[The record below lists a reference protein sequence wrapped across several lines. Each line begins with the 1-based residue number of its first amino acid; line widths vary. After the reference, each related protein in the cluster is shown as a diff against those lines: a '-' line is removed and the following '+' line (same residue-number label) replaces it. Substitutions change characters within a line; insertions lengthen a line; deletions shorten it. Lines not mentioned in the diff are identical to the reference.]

1 MASRDKS
8 NEPMFDPAKLNII
21 PVDLDNEMKK
31 SYIDYSM
38 SVIVGRALPDVR
50 DGLKPVH
57 RRILYAMYEDG
68 ITPDKAY
75 RKCATTVGNVLGR
88 YHPHGDAS
96 VYDAMVRMAQ
106 DFSMRYPT
114 VDGHGNFGSIDGD
127 GAAAMRYTEAR
138 LSKPGMMLL
147 DNLDKGLVDFLPNF
161 DDSEKEPAVLPATL
175 PNLLINGTTGI
186 AVGMATNIPP
196 HNPTEVIDAVI
207 AYMDRPGISIDKLM
221 DYIPAPDFPTGGIII
236 NASDMRDIYEK
247 GEGKIR
253 LRARTEIEKGDAGRT
268 NIVITE
274 IPYTISGN
282 KLKLVE
288 SLAALAK
295 DKVFD
300 EIYDVRDESSK
311 EGIRIVVEVK
321 KGRDIDNLLNGLYKK
336 SQMEDT
342 YGVNLLAIRPTENGT
357 GQPKVFNLKSLI
369 EEFVLFQEDLYTREY
384 QFLLEKA
391 KKRLEI
397 VEGLMKA
404 TDVID
409 LIIEILRG
417 SSSVK
422 QAKMCLIEGITEGIK
437 FKSKA
442 SEKEAATLSF
452 TENQADAILAMQLSK
467 LIGLE
472 ILKLHEENDTLI
484 ANIAEYEK
492 VLSDSKE
499 LYKVIKGRLREFK
512 KIFNSPRRTS
522 LMDTVAKAYVEK
534 VVIEDLYV
542 CFDRFGYT
550 KAIDAAA
557 FGRASEETKKDFSFV
572 LKIKNTDK
580 LCIFTDKGNMH
591 QVKMEKVPRCKMK
604 DKGTL
609 IHSLC
614 KMENDEEGLLYVSFE
629 ELFESILLFVTKNG
643 YIKLVSGAEFET
655 GRQMIAATKLDADDE
670 VVGVTMLSASDVLT
684 GTKKVILLTKDG
696 LSLGFPLSEVS
707 ELKKTS
713 RGVKGITLE
722 KGDTV
727 AFATVVHPAAE
738 TFEYEGKT
746 LNARRVRNRKRAAKG
761 QKANLMQNTL
771 TLE

>member
-1 MASRDKS
+1 MS
-8 NEPMFDPAKLNII
+8 EENII
-21 PVDLDNEMKK
+21 QLDFSEEMKT
-31 SYIDYSM
+31 SYRDYAM
-38 SVIVGRALPDVR
+38 SVIVARALPDVR
-50 DGLKPVH
+50 DGLKPVQ
-57 RRILYAMYEDG
+57 RRILYAMKELG
-68 ITPDKAY
+68 LPPDKPH
-75 RKCATTVGNVLGR
+75 RKSARIVGDTMGK
-88 YHPHGDAS
+88 YHPHGDS
-96 VYDAMVRMAQ
+96 SIYDALVHMTEDYSLNA
-106 DFSMRYPT
+106 PL

-422 QAKMCLIEGITEGIK
+422 QAKTCLIEGITEGIK

-670 VVGVTMLSASDVLT
+670 VVGVIMLSASDVLT

-722 KGDTV
+722 KEDTV

>member
-1 MASRDKS
+1 MS
-8 NEPMFDPAKLNII
+8 EENII
-21 PVDLDNEMKK
+21 QLDFSEEMKT
-31 SYIDYSM
+31 SYRDYAM
-38 SVIVGRALPDVR
+38 SVIVARALPDVR
-50 DGLKPVH
+50 DGLKPVQ
-57 RRILYAMYEDG
+57 RRILYAMKELG
-68 ITPDKAY
+68 LSPDKPH
-75 RKCATTVGNVLGR
+75 RKSARIVGDTMGK
-88 YHPHGDAS
+88 YHPHGDS
-96 VYDAMVRMAQ
+96 SIYDALVHMTEDYSLNA
-106 DFSMRYPT
+106 PL

-422 QAKMCLIEGITEGIK
+422 QAKACLIEGITEGIK
-437 FKSKA
+437 FKSRA

-522 LMDTVAKAYVEK
+522 LTDTVAKAYVEK

-557 FGRASEETKKDFSFV
+557 FGRASEETKKDFNFV

-670 VVGVTMLSASDVLT
+670 VVGVIMLSASDVLT

-722 KGDTV
+722 KEDTV

>member
-1 MASRDKS
+1 MEARAENLIRTEYSEVMQK
-8 NEPMFDPAKLNII
+8 A
-21 PVDLDNEMKK
+21 
-31 SYIDYSM
+31 YIDYAM
-38 SVIVGRALPDVR
+38 SVIIARALPDVR
-50 DGLKPVH
+50 DGLKPVQ
-57 RRILYAMYEDG
+57 RRTLYDMHELG
-68 ITPDKAY
+68 IRYDRPY
-75 RKCATTVGNVLGR
+75 RKCARIVGDTMGK
-88 YHPHGDAS
+88 YHPHGDS
-96 VYDAMVRMAQ
+96 SIYDALVHMTEDYSLNA
-106 DFSMRYPT
+106 PL

-713 RGVKGITLE
+713 RGVKGIALE
-722 KGDTV
+722 KEDTV

>member
-1 MASRDKS
+1 MS
-8 NEPMFDPAKLNII
+8 EENII
-21 PVDLDNEMKK
+21 QLDFSEEMKT
-31 SYIDYSM
+31 SYRDYAM
-38 SVIVGRALPDVR
+38 SVIVARALPDVR
-50 DGLKPVH
+50 DGLKPVQ
-57 RRILYAMYEDG
+57 RRILYAMKELG
-68 ITPDKAY
+68 LSPDKPH
-75 RKCATTVGNVLGR
+75 RKSARIVGDTMGK
-88 YHPHGDAS
+88 YHPHGDS
-96 VYDAMVRMAQ
+96 SIYDALVHMTEDYSLNA
-106 DFSMRYPT
+106 PL

-422 QAKMCLIEGITEGIK
+422 QAKTCLIEGITEGIK

-670 VVGVTMLSASDVLT
+670 VVGVIMLSASDVLT

-722 KGDTV
+722 KEDTV

-746 LNARRVRNRKRAAKG
+746 LNARRVRNRKRTAKG

>member
-1 MASRDKS
+1 MEDNVFDKIH
-8 NEPMFDPAKLNII
+8 E
-21 PVDLDNEMKK
+21 VDLKDTMEE
-31 SYIDYSM
+31 SYINYAM
-38 SVIVGRALPDVR
+38 SVIASRALPDVR
-50 DGLKPVH
+50 DGLKPVQ
-57 RRILYAMYEDG
+57 RRILYSMSELNN
-68 ITPDKAY
+68 TPDKPH
-75 RKCATTVGNVLGR
+75 RKCARIVGDTMGK
-88 YHPHGDAS
+88 YHPHGDS
-96 VYDAMVRMAQ
+96 SIYDALVHMTEDYSLNA
-106 DFSMRYPT
+106 PL

-422 QAKMCLIEGITEGIK
+422 QAKTCLIEGITEGIK

-670 VVGVTMLSASDVLT
+670 VVGVIMLSASDVLT

-722 KGDTV
+722 KEDTV

>member
-1 MASRDKS
+1 MS
-8 NEPMFDPAKLNII
+8 EENII
-21 PVDLDNEMKK
+21 QLDFSEEMKT
-31 SYIDYSM
+31 SYRDYAM
-38 SVIVGRALPDVR
+38 SVIVARALPDVR
-50 DGLKPVH
+50 DGLKPVQ
-57 RRILYAMYEDG
+57 RRILYAMKELG
-68 ITPDKAY
+68 LSPDKPH
-75 RKCATTVGNVLGR
+75 RKSARIVGDTMGK
-88 YHPHGDAS
+88 YHPHGDSSIYGALVHMTEDYS
-96 VYDAMVRMAQ
+96 LNA
-106 DFSMRYPT
+106 PL

-422 QAKMCLIEGITEGIK
+422 QAKTCLIEGITEGIK

-670 VVGVTMLSASDVLT
+670 VVGVIMLSASDVLT

-722 KGDTV
+722 KEDTV

>member
-1 MASRDKS
+1 MS
-8 NEPMFDPAKLNII
+8 EENII
-21 PVDLDNEMKK
+21 QLDFSEEMKT
-31 SYIDYSM
+31 SYRDYAM
-38 SVIVGRALPDVR
+38 SVIVARALPDVR
-50 DGLKPVH
+50 DGLKPVQ
-57 RRILYAMYEDG
+57 RRILYAMKELG
-68 ITPDKAY
+68 LSPDKPH
-75 RKCATTVGNVLGR
+75 RKSARIVGDTMGK
-88 YHPHGDAS
+88 YHPHGDS
-96 VYDAMVRMAQ
+96 SIYDALVHMTEDYSLNA
-106 DFSMRYPT
+106 PL

-422 QAKMCLIEGITEGIK
+422 QAKACLIEGITEGIK

-557 FGRASEETKKDFSFV
+557 FGRASDETKKDFSFV

-722 KGDTV
+722 KEDTV
-727 AFATVVHPAAE
+727 VFATVVHPAAE

>member
-1 MASRDKS
+1 MS
-8 NEPMFDPAKLNII
+8 EENII
-21 PVDLDNEMKK
+21 QLDFSEEMKT
-31 SYIDYSM
+31 SYRDYAM
-38 SVIVGRALPDVR
+38 SVIVARALPDVR
-50 DGLKPVH
+50 DGLKPVQ
-57 RRILYAMYEDG
+57 RRILYAMKELG
-68 ITPDKAY
+68 LSPDKPH
-75 RKCATTVGNVLGR
+75 RKSARIVGDTMGK
-88 YHPHGDAS
+88 YHPHGDS
-96 VYDAMVRMAQ
+96 SIYDALVHMTENYSLNA
-106 DFSMRYPT
+106 PL

-138 LSKPGMMLL
+138 LSPAAMTLL
-147 DNLDKGLVDFLPNF
+147 DNLEKGLVEFLPNF
-161 DDSEKEPAVLPATL
+161 DDSEKEPVVLPAML

-207 AYMDRPGISIDKLM
+207 AYMDRPGISIQKLM

-236 NASDMRDIYEK
+236 NASDLPEIYEK
-247 GEGKIR
+247 GEGRIR
-253 LRARTEIEKGDAGRT
+253 LRARTEIEKGEAGRT

-288 SLAALAK
+288 NLAALAK

-311 EGIRIVVEVK
+311 EGIRIVIEVK
-321 KGRDIDNLLNGLYKK
+321 KGRDIENLLNGLYKK

-342 YGVNLLAIRPTENGT
+342 YGVNLLAIHPGEAGT
-357 GQPKVFNLKSLI
+357 GNGQPKVFNLKSMI
-369 EEFVLFQEDLYTREY
+369 EEFVLFQEDLYTKEY
-384 QFLLEKA
+384 RFLLEKA

-422 QAKMCLIEGITEGIK
+422 QAKTCLIEGVTEGIR
-437 FKSKA
+437 FKSAA
-442 SEKEAATLSF
+442 SEKEAKTLNF

-472 ILKLHEENDTLI
+472 ILKLHEENESLLE
-484 ANIAEYEK
+484 NIARYETI
-492 VLSDSKE
+492 LSDVKE

-512 KIFNSPRRTS
+512 KQFTTPRRTT
-522 LMDTVAKAYVEK
+522 LTDTSAKAYVEK
-534 VVIEDLYV
+534 VVVEDLYI

-550 KAIDAAA
+550 KAVDAAA
-557 FGRASEETKKDFSFV
+557 FGRANEETKQEFTSII
-572 LKIKNTDK
+572 KIKNTDK

-591 QVKMEKVPRCKMK
+591 QVKADKIPRCRMK

-614 KMENDEEGLLYVSFE
+614 KMDNEEEGLLYVSFE
-629 ELFESILLFVTKNG
+629 DLFESMLMFTTKSG
-643 YIKLVSGAEFET
+643 YIKLVSGVEFET
-655 GRQMIAATKLDADDE
+655 GRQMVAATKMDE
-670 VVGVTMLSASDVLT
+670 GDSLVGIELLTAADVLT
-684 GTKKVILLTKDG
+684 GTKKVILLTEKG
-696 LSLGFPLSEVS
+696 YSLGFPVGEVS
-707 ELKKTS
+707 EFKKTS
-713 RGVKGITLE
+713 RGVKAISLE
-722 KGDTV
+722 KNDFLI
-727 AFATVVHPAAE
+727 FATAVHPAAE
-738 TFEYEGKT
+738 TFEYDGRT
-746 LNARRVRNRKRAAKG
+746 YNARRVRNRKRAAKG
-761 QKANLMQNTL
+761 QKANLQQNTL
-771 TLE
+771 KMD

>member
-1 MASRDKS
+1 MS
-8 NEPMFDPAKLNII
+8 EENII
-21 PVDLDNEMKK
+21 QLDFSEEMKT
-31 SYIDYSM
+31 SYRDYAM
-38 SVIVGRALPDVR
+38 SVIVARALPDVR
-50 DGLKPVH
+50 DGLKPVQ
-57 RRILYAMYEDG
+57 RRILYAMKELG
-68 ITPDKAY
+68 LSPDKPH
-75 RKCATTVGNVLGR
+75 RKSARIVGDTMGK
-88 YHPHGDAS
+88 YHPHGDS
-96 VYDAMVRMAQ
+96 SIYDALVHMTEDYSLNA
-106 DFSMRYPT
+106 PL

-422 QAKMCLIEGITEGIK
+422 QAKTCLIDGITEGIK

-550 KAIDAAA
+550 KA
-557 FGRASEETKKDFSFV
+557 
-572 LKIKNTDK
+572 
-580 LCIFTDKGNMH
+580 
-591 QVKMEKVPRCKMK
+591 
-604 DKGTL
+604 
-609 IHSLC
+609 
-614 KMENDEEGLLYVSFE
+614 
-629 ELFESILLFVTKNG
+629 
-643 YIKLVSGAEFET
+643 
-655 GRQMIAATKLDADDE
+655 
-670 VVGVTMLSASDVLT
+670 
-684 GTKKVILLTKDG
+684 
-696 LSLGFPLSEVS
+696 
-707 ELKKTS
+707 
-713 RGVKGITLE
+713 
-722 KGDTV
+722 
-727 AFATVVHPAAE
+727 
-738 TFEYEGKT
+738 
-746 LNARRVRNRKRAAKG
+746 
-761 QKANLMQNTL
+761 
-771 TLE
+771 

>member
-1 MASRDKS
+1 MS
-8 NEPMFDPAKLNII
+8 EENII
-21 PVDLDNEMKK
+21 QLDFSEEMKT
-31 SYIDYSM
+31 SYRDYAM
-38 SVIVGRALPDVR
+38 SVIVARALPDVR
-50 DGLKPVH
+50 DGLKPVQ
-57 RRILYAMYEDG
+57 RRILYAMKELG
-68 ITPDKAY
+68 LSPDKPH
-75 RKCATTVGNVLGR
+75 RKSARIVGDTMGK
-88 YHPHGDAS
+88 YHPHGDS
-96 VYDAMVRMAQ
+96 SIYDALVHMTEDYSLNA
-106 DFSMRYPT
+106 PL

-147 DNLDKGLVDFLPNF
+147 DNLDKGLVDFLQNF

-422 QAKMCLIEGITEGIK
+422 QAKTCLIEGITEGIK

-670 VVGVTMLSASDVLT
+670 VVGVIMLSASDVLT

-722 KGDTV
+722 KEDTV

>member
-1 MASRDKS
+1 MS
-8 NEPMFDPAKLNII
+8 EENII
-21 PVDLDNEMKK
+21 QLDFSEEMKT
-31 SYIDYSM
+31 SYRDYAM
-38 SVIVGRALPDVR
+38 SVIVARALPDVR
-50 DGLKPVH
+50 DGLKPVQ
-57 RRILYAMYEDG
+57 RRILYAMKELG
-68 ITPDKAY
+68 LSPDKPH
-75 RKCATTVGNVLGR
+75 RKSARIVGDTMGK
-88 YHPHGDAS
+88 YHPHGDS
-96 VYDAMVRMAQ
+96 SIYDALVHMTEDYSLNA
-106 DFSMRYPT
+106 PL

-422 QAKMCLIEGITEGIK
+422 QAKTCLIEGITEGIK

-670 VVGVTMLSASDVLT
+670 VVGVIMLSASDVLT

-696 LSLGFPLSEVS
+696 FSLGFPLSEVS

-722 KGDTV
+722 KEDTV

>member
-1 MASRDKS
+1 MS
-8 NEPMFDPAKLNII
+8 EENII
-21 PVDLDNEMKK
+21 QLDFSEEMKT
-31 SYIDYSM
+31 SYRDYAM
-38 SVIVGRALPDVR
+38 SVIVARALPDVR
-50 DGLKPVH
+50 DGLKPVQ
-57 RRILYAMYEDG
+57 RRILYAMKELG
-68 ITPDKAY
+68 LSPDKPH
-75 RKCATTVGNVLGR
+75 RKSARIVGDTMGK
-88 YHPHGDAS
+88 YHPHGDS
-96 VYDAMVRMAQ
+96 SIYDALVHMTEDYSLNA
-106 DFSMRYPT
+106 PL

-147 DNLDKGLVDFLPNF
+147 DNLDKGLVEFLPNF

-422 QAKMCLIEGITEGIK
+422 QAKSCLIEGITEGIK
-437 FKSKA
+437 FKSRE

-670 VVGVTMLSASDVLT
+670 VVGVIMLSASDVLT

-722 KGDTV
+722 KEDTV

>member
-1 MASRDKS
+1 MS
-8 NEPMFDPAKLNII
+8 EENII
-21 PVDLDNEMKK
+21 QLDFSEEMKT
-31 SYIDYSM
+31 SYRDYAM
-38 SVIVGRALPDVR
+38 SVIVARALPDVR
-50 DGLKPVH
+50 DGLKPVQ
-57 RRILYAMYEDG
+57 RRILYAMKELG
-68 ITPDKAY
+68 LSPDKPH
-75 RKCATTVGNVLGR
+75 RKSARIVGDTMGK
-88 YHPHGDAS
+88 YHPHGDS
-96 VYDAMVRMAQ
+96 SIYDALVHMTEDYSLNA
-106 DFSMRYPT
+106 PL

-221 DYIPAPDFPTGGIII
+221 DYIPAPDFPTGGIVI

-321 KGRDIDNLLNGLYKK
+321 KGRDIANLLNGLYKK

-422 QAKMCLIEGITEGIK
+422 QAKSCLIEGITEGIK
-437 FKSKA
+437 FKSRE

-472 ILKLHEENDTLI
+472 ILKLHEENNTLV

-670 VVGVTMLSASDVLT
+670 VVGVIMLSASDVLT
-684 GTKKVILLTKDG
+684 
-696 LSLGFPLSEVS
+696 
-707 ELKKTS
+707 
-713 RGVKGITLE
+713 
-722 KGDTV
+722 
-727 AFATVVHPAAE
+727 
-738 TFEYEGKT
+738 
-746 LNARRVRNRKRAAKG
+746 
-761 QKANLMQNTL
+761 
-771 TLE
+771 

>member
-1 MASRDKS
+1 MS
-8 NEPMFDPAKLNII
+8 EENII
-21 PVDLDNEMKK
+21 QLDFSEEMKT
-31 SYIDYSM
+31 SYRDYAM
-38 SVIVGRALPDVR
+38 SVIVARALPDVR
-50 DGLKPVH
+50 DGLKPVQ
-57 RRILYAMYEDG
+57 RRILYAMKELG
-68 ITPDKAY
+68 LSPDKPH
-75 RKCATTVGNVLGR
+75 RKSARIVGDTMGK
-88 YHPHGDAS
+88 YHPHGDS
-96 VYDAMVRMAQ
+96 SIYDALVHMTEDYSLNA
-106 DFSMRYPT
+106 PL

-357 GQPKVFNLKSLI
+357 GQPKVFNLKALI

-422 QAKMCLIEGITEGIK
+422 QAKTCLIEGITEGIK

-670 VVGVTMLSASDVLT
+670 VVGVIMLSASDVLT

-722 KGDTV
+722 KEDTV

>member
-1 MASRDKS
+1 MS
-8 NEPMFDPAKLNII
+8 EENII
-21 PVDLDNEMKK
+21 QLDFSEEMKT
-31 SYIDYSM
+31 SYRDYAM
-38 SVIVGRALPDVR
+38 SVIVARALPDVR
-50 DGLKPVH
+50 DGLKPVQ
-57 RRILYAMYEDG
+57 RRILYAMKELG
-68 ITPDKAY
+68 LSPDKPH
-75 RKCATTVGNVLGR
+75 RKSARIVGDTMGK
-88 YHPHGDAS
+88 YHPHGDS
-96 VYDAMVRMAQ
+96 SIYDALVHMTEDYSLNA
-106 DFSMRYPT
+106 PL

-422 QAKMCLIEGITEGIK
+422 QAKACLIEGITEGIK
-437 FKSKA
+437 FKSRA

-522 LMDTVAKAYVEK
+522 LTDTVAKAYVEK

-670 VVGVTMLSASDVLT
+670 VVGVTMLSASDVLI

>member
-1 MASRDKS
+1 MS
-8 NEPMFDPAKLNII
+8 EENII
-21 PVDLDNEMKK
+21 QLDFSEEMKT
-31 SYIDYSM
+31 SYRDYAM
-38 SVIVGRALPDVR
+38 SVIVARALPDVR
-50 DGLKPVH
+50 DGLKPVQ
-57 RRILYAMYEDG
+57 RRILYAMKELG
-68 ITPDKAY
+68 LSPDKPH
-75 RKCATTVGNVLGR
+75 RKSARIVGDTMGK
-88 YHPHGDAS
+88 YHPHGDSSIYNALVHMTEDYS
-96 VYDAMVRMAQ
+96 LNA
-106 DFSMRYPT
+106 PL

-422 QAKMCLIEGITEGIK
+422 QAKTCLIEGITEGIK
-437 FKSKA
+437 FKSRA

-670 VVGVTMLSASDVLT
+670 VVGVIMLSASDVLT

-722 KGDTV
+722 KEDTV

>member
-1 MASRDKS
+1 MS
-8 NEPMFDPAKLNII
+8 EENII
-21 PVDLDNEMKK
+21 QLDFSEEMKT
-31 SYIDYSM
+31 SYRDYAM
-38 SVIVGRALPDVR
+38 SVIVARALPDVR
-50 DGLKPVH
+50 DGLKPVQ
-57 RRILYAMYEDG
+57 RRILYAMKELG
-68 ITPDKAY
+68 LSPDKPH
-75 RKCATTVGNVLGR
+75 RKSARIVGDTMGK
-88 YHPHGDAS
+88 YHPHGDS
-96 VYDAMVRMAQ
+96 SIYDALVHMTEDYSLNA
-106 DFSMRYPT
+106 PL

-422 QAKMCLIEGITEGIK
+422 QAKTCLIDGITEGIK

-557 FGRASEETKKDFSFV
+557 FGRASAETKKDFSFV

-670 VVGVTMLSASDVLT
+670 VVGVIMLSASDVLT

-722 KGDTV
+722 KEDTV

>member
-1 MASRDKS
+1 MS
-8 NEPMFDPAKLNII
+8 EENII
-21 PVDLDNEMKK
+21 QLDFSEEMKT
-31 SYIDYSM
+31 SYRDYAM
-38 SVIVGRALPDVR
+38 SVIVARALPDVR
-50 DGLKPVH
+50 DGLKPVQ
-57 RRILYAMYEDG
+57 RRILYAMKELG
-68 ITPDKAY
+68 LSPDKPH
-75 RKCATTVGNVLGR
+75 RKSARIVGETMGK
-88 YHPHGDAS
+88 YHPHGDS
-96 VYDAMVRMAQ
+96 SIYDALVHMTEDYSLNA
-106 DFSMRYPT
+106 PL

-422 QAKMCLIEGITEGIK
+422 QAKTCLIEGITEGIK

-670 VVGVTMLSASDVLT
+670 VVGVIMLSASDVLT

-722 KGDTV
+722 KEDTV

>member
-1 MASRDKS
+1 MS
-8 NEPMFDPAKLNII
+8 EENII
-21 PVDLDNEMKK
+21 QLDFSEEMKT
-31 SYIDYSM
+31 SYRDYAM
-38 SVIVGRALPDVR
+38 SVIVARALPDVR
-50 DGLKPVH
+50 DGLKPVQ
-57 RRILYAMYEDG
+57 RRILYAMKELG
-68 ITPDKAY
+68 LSPDKPH
-75 RKCATTVGNVLGR
+75 RKSARIVGDTMGK
-88 YHPHGDAS
+88 YHPHGDS
-96 VYDAMVRMAQ
+96 SIYDALVHMTEDYSLNA
-106 DFSMRYPT
+106 PL
-114 VDGHGNFGSIDGD
+114 VDGHGNFGSIEGD

-422 QAKMCLIEGITEGIK
+422 QAKTCLIEGITEGIK

-670 VVGVTMLSASDVLT
+670 VVGVIMLSASDVLT

-722 KGDTV
+722 KEDTV

>member
-1 MASRDKS
+1 M
-8 NEPMFDPAKLNII
+8 NEENII
-21 PVDLDNEMKK
+21 QLDFSEEMKT
-31 SYIDYSM
+31 SYRDYAM
-38 SVIVGRALPDVR
+38 SVIVARALPDVR
-50 DGLKPVH
+50 DGLKPVQ
-57 RRILYAMYEDG
+57 RRILYAMKELG
-68 ITPDKAY
+68 LSPDKPH
-75 RKCATTVGNVLGR
+75 RKSARIVGDTMGK
-88 YHPHGDAS
+88 YHPHGDS
-96 VYDAMVRMAQ
+96 SIYDALVHMTEDYSLNA
-106 DFSMRYPT
+106 PL

-422 QAKMCLIEGITEGIK
+422 QAKACLIEGITEGIK

-522 LMDTVAKAYVEK
+522 LTDTVAKAYVEK

-696 LSLGFPLSEVS
+696 LSLGFPLGEVS

-722 KGDTV
+722 KEDTV

-746 LNARRVRNRKRAAKG
+746 LNARRVRNRRRAAKG

>member
-1 MASRDKS
+1 MS
-8 NEPMFDPAKLNII
+8 EENII
-21 PVDLDNEMKK
+21 QLDFSEEMKT
-31 SYIDYSM
+31 SYRDYAM
-38 SVIVGRALPDVR
+38 SVIVARALPDVR
-50 DGLKPVH
+50 DGLKPVQ
-57 RRILYAMYEDG
+57 RRILYAMKELG
-68 ITPDKAY
+68 LSPDKPH
-75 RKCATTVGNVLGR
+75 RKSARIVGDTMGKF
-88 YHPHGDAS
+88 HPHGDS
-96 VYDAMVRMAQ
+96 SIYDALVHMTEDYSLNA
-106 DFSMRYPT
+106 PL

-422 QAKMCLIEGITEGIK
+422 QAKTCLIEGITEGIK

-670 VVGVTMLSASDVLT
+670 VVGVIMLSASDVLT

-722 KGDTV
+722 KEDTV

>member
-1 MASRDKS
+1 MS
-8 NEPMFDPAKLNII
+8 EENII
-21 PVDLDNEMKK
+21 QLDFSEEMKT
-31 SYIDYSM
+31 SYRDYAM
-38 SVIVGRALPDVR
+38 SVIVARALPDVR
-50 DGLKPVH
+50 DGLKPVQ
-57 RRILYAMYEDG
+57 RRILYAMKELG
-68 ITPDKAY
+68 LSPDKPH
-75 RKCATTVGNVLGR
+75 RKSARIVGDTMGK
-88 YHPHGDAS
+88 YHPHGDS
-96 VYDAMVRMAQ
+96 SIYDALVHMTEDYSLNA
-106 DFSMRYPT
+106 PL

-161 DDSEKEPAVLPATL
+161 DDSEKEPAILPATL

-422 QAKMCLIEGITEGIK
+422 QAKTCLIEGITEGIK

-670 VVGVTMLSASDVLT
+670 VVGVIMLSASDVLT

-722 KGDTV
+722 KEDTV

>member
-1 MASRDKS
+1 MAEK
-8 NEPMFDPAKLNII
+8 II
-21 PVDLDNEMKK
+21 RTEYSEVMQK

-38 SVIVGRALPDVR
+38 SVITARALPDVR
-50 DGLKPVH
+50 DGLKPVQ
-57 RRILYAMYEDG
+57 RRVLYAMDQLGLNY
-68 ITPDKAY
+68 DKPH
-75 RKCATTVGNVLGR
+75 RKSARIVGDTMGK
-88 YHPHGDAS
+88 YHPHGDS
-96 VYDAMVRMAQ
+96 SIYDALVHMTEDYSLNA
-106 DFSMRYPT
+106 PL

-384 QFLLEKA
+384 QFLLEKV

-422 QAKMCLIEGITEGIK
+422 QAKTCLIEGITEGIK

-670 VVGVTMLSASDVLT
+670 VVGVIMLSASDVLT

-722 KGDTV
+722 KEDTV

>member
-1 MASRDKS
+1 MEDNVFDKIH
-8 NEPMFDPAKLNII
+8 E
-21 PVDLDNEMKK
+21 VDLKDTMEE
-31 SYIDYSM
+31 SYINYAM
-38 SVIVGRALPDVR
+38 SVIASRALPDVR
-50 DGLKPVH
+50 DGLKPVQ
-57 RRILYAMYEDG
+57 RRILYSMSELNN
-68 ITPDKAY
+68 TPDKPH
-75 RKCATTVGNVLGR
+75 RKCARIVGDTMGK
-88 YHPHGDAS
+88 YHPHGDS
-96 VYDAMVRMAQ
+96 SIYETLVVLSQ
-106 DFSMRYPT
+106 DFKKGMAL
-114 VDGHGNFGSIDGD
+114 VDGHGNFGSIEGD

-288 SLAALAK
+288 SLVALAK

-422 QAKMCLIEGITEGIK
+422 QAKTCLIEGITEGIK

-670 VVGVTMLSASDVLT
+670 VVGVIMLSASDVLT

-722 KGDTV
+722 KEDTV

>member
-1 MASRDKS
+1 MS
-8 NEPMFDPAKLNII
+8 EENII
-21 PVDLDNEMKK
+21 QLDFSEEMKT
-31 SYIDYSM
+31 SYRDYAM
-38 SVIVGRALPDVR
+38 SVIVARALPDVR
-50 DGLKPVH
+50 DGLKPVQ
-57 RRILYAMYEDG
+57 RRILYAMKELG
-68 ITPDKAY
+68 LSPDKPH
-75 RKCATTVGNVLGR
+75 RKSARIVGDTMGK
-88 YHPHGDAS
+88 YHPHGDS
-96 VYDAMVRMAQ
+96 SIYDALVHMTEDYSLNA
-106 DFSMRYPT
+106 PL

-147 DNLDKGLVDFLPNF
+147 DNLDIGLVDFLPNF

-422 QAKMCLIEGITEGIK
+422 QAKTCLIEGITEGIK

-452 TENQADAILAMQLSK
+452 TENQADAILTMQLSK

-670 VVGVTMLSASDVLT
+670 VVGVIMLSASDVLT

-722 KGDTV
+722 KEDTV